1 VDIFE
6 GDQYLGSAPVSLEL
20 PAGVH
25 TLEYRHGNMRKTSTH
40 NINANETARA
50 MIAFDATI
58 QINSRPWAEVF
69 LDGAEKKDLGQT
81 PLSGV
86 RVPIGSVLIFQNPQ
100 FQSKK
105 YRVTGNETGIQIVF
119 P

>member
-1 VDIFE
+1 
-6 GDQYLGSAPVSLEL
+6 
-20 PAGVH
+20 
-25 TLEYRHGNMRKTSTH
+25 
-40 NINANETARA
+40 
-50 MIAFDATI
+50 MIAFDATV

-69 LDGAEKKDLGQT
+69 LDGADRKDLGQT

-86 RVPIGSVLIFQNPQ
+86 RIPIGSVLIFQNPQ